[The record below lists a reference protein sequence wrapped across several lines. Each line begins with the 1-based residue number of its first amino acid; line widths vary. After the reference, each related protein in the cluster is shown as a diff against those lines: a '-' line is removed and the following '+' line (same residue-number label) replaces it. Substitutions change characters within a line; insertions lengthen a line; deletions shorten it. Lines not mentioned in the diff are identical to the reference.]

1 MKILFEKFSGNN
13 LLHSWTMLFNNIDE
27 VLKFMEQKKD
37 YLLGDNL
44 SPDYTIKIRGIKE
57 F

>member
-27 VLKFMEQKKD
+27 VLKFMEQKKG
-37 YLLGDNL
+37 LL
-44 SPDYTIKIRGIKE
+44 IR
-57 F
+57 